1 MAAGRGKR
9 WGLIALVV
17 LAVLITGGIVGFRVA
32 VGVLKGKV
40 VEERAFRRAPSTST
54 CNRT

>member
-17 LAVLITGGIVGFRVA
+17 LVVLIAGGIVGFRVA